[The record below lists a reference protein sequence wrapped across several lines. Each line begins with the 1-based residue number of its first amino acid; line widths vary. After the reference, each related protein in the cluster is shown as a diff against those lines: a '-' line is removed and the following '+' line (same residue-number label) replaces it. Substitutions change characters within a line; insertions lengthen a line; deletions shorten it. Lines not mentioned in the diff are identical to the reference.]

1 MNEIKAGYKTT
12 EFWLT
17 LVSTLVSAAVGL
29 GLLPVAEGE
38 QLAGGLT
45 AIVTG
50 VFMVIPVALYIWGRV
65 RVKTAVSAIEPV
77 IE

>member
-1 MNEIKAGYKTT
+1 MNEIKSGYKTT

-17 LVSTLVSAAVGL
+17 LVSTLVSAAVAL
-29 GLLPVAEGE
+29 GLLPTAEGE
-38 QLAGGLT
+38 QLNSGLA

-50 VFMVIPVALYIWGRV
+50 VFMVVPVALYIWGRV
-65 RVKTAVSAIEPV
+65 RIKTAASAIEPA